1 MKRKRMFWK
10 ILLISSLFTFISV
23 LDSTAYALEG
33 LRQKYGDYCAQEIL
47 WIEYDDFESISK
59 SENLWQIGTHN
70 MDPDPFPKFKLN
82 GDKMIQKAKAK
93 WYDPEYYNWP
103 AQRARS
109 WAMPLA
115 LPYITGVGARVTLD
129 DYTNYKEGSSPS
141 NAVMG
146 RLGMIFYNDGVL
158 VNSGG
163 DDRTSEVFAAIEIRP
178 TMVQWYVVR
187 LTDLNGI
194 GVAFLDGG
202 LLFTADPQADL
213 SLIPFELKLW
223 FDGTNVY
230 FSAETEGPA
239 GKIIEE
245 RTYTP
250 AGQILPP
257 KSTPLGI
264 LESIVNINYSL
275 PVNANDQSSIM
286 NEWDDV
292 WVAVEATNLG
302 AVKHIIQ
309 KAKKASK
316 GK

>member
-1 MKRKRMFWK
+1 MKRKRQFWK

-23 LDSTAYALEG
+23 PASTAYA
-33 LRQKYGDYCAQEIL
+33 QAIL

-257 KSTPLGI
+257 KSTFLGI
-264 LESIVNINYSL
+264 LESIIGINYSL
-275 PVNANDQSSIM
+275 PPGFPLNSKDESSII

-302 AVKHIIQ
+302 AVKHII
-309 KAKKASK
+309 KEAKKVSK